1 MYIMIDCDLLASFDF
16 MTDFNGIDR
25 HYPYPFYPA
34 GIYEEDKT
42 KYKSGPASSEYPNLT
57 LSENLTDKYGNIL
70 PAGFYM
76 VVISDDLKYLNLYQ
90 SNELKARV
98 KIIKLVEE
106 MKTDEELNEEAELIG
121 KIKTYEL
128 KKKLKKLRKAQ
139 EDYQAFLES
148 EAAKN
153 YASLKDSGKGY
164 YILNYFC
171 YGKKAEGVIQK

>member
-1 MYIMIDCDLLASFDF
+1 MIIDCDKIANFDF

-25 HYPYPFYPA
+25 HFPYPYYPA

-42 KYKSGPASSEYPNLT
+42 KYKMGPNSSEYPNLT
-57 LSENLTDKYGNIL
+57 LPNNLYDKYGNTI

-76 VVISDDLKYLNLYQ
+76 AAISEDLKYINLYQ
-90 SNELKARV
+90 SNELKARIKIV
-98 KIIKLVEE
+98 KLTEE
-106 MKTDEELNEEAELIG
+106 MHTREELDKEAELIG

-139 EDYQAFLES
+139 EDYESFLES

-153 YASLKDSGKGY
+153 YAKIEDSGKGY
-164 YILNYFC
+164 YILDYYCF
-171 YGKKAEGVIQK
+171 GKKAEGIIQK

>member
-1 MYIMIDCDLLASFDF
+1 MIIDATLISYDF

-25 HYPYPFYPA
+25 QYPYPFYPA
-34 GIYEEDKT
+34 GIYEEDKV
-42 KYKSGPASSEYPNLT
+42 KYKSGELSSEYPNLT
-57 LSENLTDKYGNIL
+57 LPNNLSDKYGNIL
-70 PAGFYM
+70 SAGFYM
-76 VVISDDLKYLNLYQ
+76 VAVSDDLKYLNLYQ

-98 KIIKLVEE
+98 KIVKLVEE
-106 MKTDEELNEEAELIG
+106 MKTQEEINEEADLIG

-153 YASLKDSGKGY
+153 YADIEDSGKGY
-164 YILNYFC
+164 YILNYYC
-171 YGKKAEGVIQK
+171 YGKKAVGIIQK